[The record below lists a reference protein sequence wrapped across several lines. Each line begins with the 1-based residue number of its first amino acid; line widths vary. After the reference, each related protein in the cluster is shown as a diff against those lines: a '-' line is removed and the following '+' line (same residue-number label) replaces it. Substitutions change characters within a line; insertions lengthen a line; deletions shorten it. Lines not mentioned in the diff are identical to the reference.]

1 LTLQTG
7 RGTYYIQLLWEPQLI
22 QPGKDTKFGIIFMD
36 SSHSIIQGVNYS
48 FKATNPNG
56 STIKDIKDQKA
67 LDGTSIQTVRF
78 VKPDPVD
85 VLITIDAVA
94 GQTTGD
100 FVENA
105 DFHLVVAP
113 TSSSPP
119 PHTPPNLLQSST

>member
-1 LTLQTG
+1 
-7 RGTYYIQLLWEPQLI
+7 
-22 QPGKDTKFGIIFMD
+22 MD

-105 DFHLVVAP
+105 NFHLVVA
-113 TSSSPP
+113 TNSSSSSP